1 MVKMW
6 TIFSFG
12 PTWCWSHLGAML
24 QLEQIYIW
32 GTQPKKWQHAAM
44 ILYDTHHTAKLLEKF
59 ETAVLQHCRCVDKFS
74 SLPCWMSVR
83 ISGKTACWN
92 IWPNICLILPCFT
105 AHQIHTPPPAR
116 HRQGRHPLWPL
127 NPTRRGGRCQTSCP
141 SQRGGSESSSLFSF
155 HFCTGPLQ

>member
-1 MVKMW
+1 MW

-12 PTWCWSHLGAML
+12 PTWCWSHFRSNIPIGTD
-24 QLEQIYIW
+24 IYMW

-116 HRQGRHPLWPL
+116 RAPPLTVEPDKKRGKVPDFLFVPTWRQRIIFVVFISVWCRSI
-127 NPTRRGGRCQTSCP
+127 T
-141 SQRGGSESSSLFSF
+141 
-155 HFCTGPLQ
+155 